1 MGSHNDKLSSGIF
14 TSKSSSVSSELTRQ
28 VLDKCLREISQ
39 EPEGMAAYLGSA
51 LISCLVGNQAVEM
64 TQGVLEYV
72 LKEEAIMGQI
82 KKYTELQA

>member
-1 MGSHNDKLSSGIF
+1 MGSHNDKSSSGIF
-14 TSKSSSVSSELTRQ
+14 TSKSSSVPSELTKQ

-64 TQGVLEYV
+64 TQGVLAHV

-82 KKYTELQA
+82 KKYTELQE